1 MSDTAAYEDSGPQL
15 LSAQPLTRKPS
26 ERSSPEWNT
35 LFTLL
40 EAKLASLRSWRWSK
54 WALWQ
59 VLGRYF
65 QPFRNIWIVVANKM
79 TRGHYVNEAIIDST
93 GLQSIRTCASGIW
106 TGLTSPSRPWFKID
120 LALPWLELDEDG
132 KAWLQDTQD
141 RIYTVMKGSN
151 FYSQLAQAFKDLV
164 TFGTSIVIIYEDFQ
178 QVIRLY
184 VPCAGEYYI
193 DVGGRLEVDTL
204 YREFTFN
211 VQQIVDFFK
220 IENCPEQ
227 VVMLWEEQGSSLQS
241 EFVVAHAIE
250 PNTPTR
256 GQTQKAPPSFLV
268 PKTFSWR
275 EVYWLKGI
283 KTDEPL
289 SKKGFNLK
297 PFLAFRWSTVSND
310 PYGHGPCEDCIG
322 DNKQL
327 QLQSIRKAEFID
339 KGVRPPM
346 GASPE
351 LRNEPATIIAG
362 QVTYVTSDSTK
373 KGFWPLFEPNPVWLS
388 GLTADIALV
397 CQRIKDC
404 LYVNLFMAISQ
415 MEGVQ
420 PRNEKELNLRDLER
434 LQDLGPVIELAE
446 KELNEAILRILNI
459 LTRRRM
465 LRPVPQSL
473 RDVPLRITYT
483 SIMRIAQQASESIAM
498 KDIIQVGGALSS
510 AAKAATLPDP
520 LRTVNLDWFLRHYA
534 ELNNGPSK
542 MFFSTGEVA
551 KHDKLRT
558 MEMQKAQMPG
568 QAMAGVQ
575 AAKTLSETPTGP
587 GSALSALL
595 GQQGGP

>member
-1 MSDTAAYEDSGPQL
+1 MSDTAAYEDSGPAL
-15 LSAQPLTRKPS
+15 LSAQPLTRKPDPIS
-26 ERSSPEWNT
+26 DPKWDT
-35 LFTLL
+35 LFTLC

-93 GLQSIRTCASGIW
+93 GLQSIRTAAGGIW
-106 TGLTSPSRPWFKID
+106 SGLTSSFRPWFKID

-141 RIYTVMKGSN
+141 RIYAAMAGSN
-151 FYSQLAQAFKDLV
+151 FYAQLAQAFKDLV
-164 TFGTSIVIIYEDFQ
+164 TFGTTIVIIYEDFQ
-178 QVIRLY
+178 QLIRLY

-204 YREFTFN
+204 YREFTYN
-211 VQQIVDFFK
+211 VQQTVDFFK

-227 VVMLWEEQGSSLQS
+227 VVRLWEQQGASLQY
-241 EFVVAHAIE
+241 EFVIAHCIE
-250 PNTPTR
+250 PNTPVAKPGR
-256 GQTQKAPPSFLV
+256 RNAPPEFLV
-268 PKTFSWR
+268 PRTFSYR
-275 EVYWLKGI
+275 EIYWLRGI
-283 KTDEPL
+283 KTERPL
-289 SKKGFNLK
+289 SSKGFNLK

-362 QVTYVTSDSTK
+362 QVTYVTSE

-388 GLTADIALV
+388 GLTQDIGMV

-420 PRNEKELNLRDLER
+420 PRNEKELNFRDLER
-434 LQDLGPVIELAE
+434 LQELGPVIELAE

-465 LRPVPQSL
+465 LRPVPPSL
-473 RDVPLRITYT
+473 RDVPLKITYT
-483 SIMRIAQQASESIAM
+483 SIMRIAQQANQSIAM

-542 MFFSTGEVA
+542 MFYSNGEVA
-551 KHDKLRT
+551 KHDKIRT
-558 MEMQKAQMPG
+558 MEMQKAQIPG

-595 GQQGGP
+595 GQQGQ